1 MRDPHAPPRGR
12 RRTAS
17 LELLSALAAALVL
30 LLLPACGGD
39 DGDEGVRGETTPTQV
54 ETTSGEDPSDNSGS
68 GDGVE
73 TEQGGEGTDDPE
85 QGDQDADNDTD
96 NDTDDG

>member
-1 MRDPHAPPRGR
+1 MTR
-12 RRTAS
+12 RAQW
-17 LELLSALAAALVL
+17 ALWLVATAAAVLVL
-30 LLLPACGGD
+30 ALGAACGGD

-85 QGDQDADNDTD
+85 QGDQDADS
-96 NDTDDG
+96 DG